1 MPNILKTEG
10 DEMENGTV
18 TMSGR
23 IGLGYKC
30 ESAYGT
36 VVTTQNTKEN
46 DNEQN
51 LRIMRLL
58 YGVGIRITSIGFHY
72 FYAAILICM
81 KDMMATTNAHKNIY
95 MVIADN
101 YKVSSESVERAM
113 RNAFN
118 DTVSERALQI
128 FQNEMRILS
137 FDKSEELT
145 LTEFIGIAAWIIAR

>member
-1 MPNILKTEG
+1 
-10 DEMENGTV
+10 
-18 TMSGR
+18 
-23 IGLGYKC
+23 
-30 ESAYGT
+30 
-36 VVTTQNTKEN
+36 
-46 DNEQN
+46 
-51 LRIMRLL
+51 
-58 YGVGIRITSIGFHY
+58 
-72 FYAAILICM
+72 
-81 KDMMATTNAHKNIY
+81 